1 MATST
6 KSAPRRRRSVRRID
20 SPKDRPDRN
29 GQTLETRNEEVIRAW
44 AAERDAEPA
53 AIRADDGSLR
63 TLRLDFPGGDDLTT
77 ERRGSPR
84 HVPWDEWLRTLRDRN
99 LTFRYQ
105 ERRRDG
111 RTSTFFR
118 LDNPDRE
125 DG

>member
-1 MATST
+1 MATET
-6 KSAPRRRRSVRRID
+6 KSAPKRRRSVKRID
-20 SPKDRPDRN
+20 SPKDRPDRD

-44 AAERDAEPA
+44 AEERQAEPA

-63 TLRLDFPGGDDLTT
+63 TLRLDFPGGDDLSGG
-77 ERRGSPR
+77 RRGSLQR
-84 HVPWDEWLRTLRDRN
+84 VSWDDWLGTLRDRD

-118 LDNPDRE
+118 LDDPDRE